1 MDRFGQSNIS
11 CLGGT
16 YQQPK
21 VQMLGARGFPGNS
34 ISHAN
39 SFLIPSHNTRV
50 FVEGECDMVCTI
62 GYNPARLPK
71 GHQLSDVDLR
81 MVLTNLCVMDFGGPD
96 YQMRVVSLHPGVTI
110 DEVIENTGFELCI
123 PDIIPETVAP
133 TEAQLA
139 VIAQLDPH
147 NLRSRQLKDDP
158 PGVRS

>member
-1 MDRFGQSNIS
+1 M
-11 CLGGT
+11 
-16 YQQPK
+16 
-21 VQMLGARGFPGNS
+21 
-34 ISHAN
+34 
-39 SFLIPSHNTRV
+39 
-50 FVEGECDMVCTI
+50 
-62 GYNPARLPK
+62 
-71 GHQLSDVDLR
+71 
-81 MVLTNLCVMDFGGPD
+81 
-96 YQMRVVSLHPGVTI
+96 I